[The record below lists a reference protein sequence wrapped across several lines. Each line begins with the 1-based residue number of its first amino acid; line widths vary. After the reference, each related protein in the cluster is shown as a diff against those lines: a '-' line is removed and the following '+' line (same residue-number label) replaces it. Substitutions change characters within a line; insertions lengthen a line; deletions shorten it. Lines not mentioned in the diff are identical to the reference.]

1 MKSLA
6 IKFTAIVLAAVFL
19 LTGVASVLGMV
30 FAAILEEEKQTP
42 DEIYYEELRHEA
54 RMVAYAQVYAWRT
67 YQNSPV
73 PRAVVDLGV
82 KLGLVDVS

>member
-6 IKFTAIVLAAVFL
+6 MKFTAIVLAAVFL

-30 FAAILEEEKQTP
+30 FAAILEEEQQTP
-42 DEIYYEELRHEA
+42 DELYYEELRHEA
-54 RMVAYAQVYAWRT
+54 RMVAYAQVCAWRT

-73 PRAVVDLGV
+73 PREVVD
-82 KLGLVDVS
+82 